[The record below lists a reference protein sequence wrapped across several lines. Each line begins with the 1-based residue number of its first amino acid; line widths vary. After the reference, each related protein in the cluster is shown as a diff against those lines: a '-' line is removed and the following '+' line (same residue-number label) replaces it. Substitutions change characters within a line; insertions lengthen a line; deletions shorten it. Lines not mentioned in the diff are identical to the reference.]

1 MNSVKILFISHRF
14 YPDVGGTEAN
24 AEFLANKFCEYGA
37 EVHLMTWT
45 QSIGEKNFPFKVIRH
60 PATGVILKE
69 HSWADVVFE
78 NSPTLRLSW
87 PNILYRKPLIVSLN
101 TWLDD
106 DKGQLS
112 FQSKLKLKWLARAKH
127 VIAVSDAVR
136 QRCWNKAV
144 VIENA
149 YNEDLFITE
158 EPFEARQLD
167 FVFLGRLVSD
177 KGADLAI
184 QALAMLNRS
193 NEGKHKLPFRL
204 TVIGTGKDAADLQQL
219 AEQSG
224 VGDEVS
230 FKGAMTGKKLVEQLN
245 RHRFIL
251 VPSVWDEPFGIVVL
265 EGMAC
270 GCIPIVS
277 NSGGLPDAVGEA
289 GLTFQKGNTVDLVSV
304 IGSILENP
312 DLQKTLREKAGA
324 HLMAHSPDIIAKQ
337 YFKLIKSSL

>member
-1 MNSVKILFISHRF
+1 MSSVKILFISHRF

-24 AEFLANKFCEYGA
+24 AEFLANKFWEYGA
-37 EVHLMTWT
+37 DVHLMTWT
-45 QSIGEKNFPFKVIRH
+45 KSTGEKNFPFKVIRH

-69 HSWADVVFE
+69 HSWADIAFE

-87 PNILYRKPLIVSLN
+87 PNIFYRRPLIVSLN

-106 DKGQLS
+106 DQGQLS

-136 QRCWNKAV
+136 QRCWSKAV

-149 YNEDLFITE
+149 YNEDLFVTKHS
-158 EPFEARQLD
+158 FEARQLD

-184 QALAMLNRS
+184 RALAILNQS
-193 NEGKHKLPFRL
+193 NKRKNELPFRL

-219 AEQSG
+219 AERSG
-224 VGDEVS
+224 VGAEVS
-230 FKGAMTGKKLVEQLN
+230 FEGAMTGEPLVEQLN

-289 GLTFQKGNTVDLVSV
+289 GLTFKKGDVTDFVSV
-304 IGSILENP
+304 ITNILENP
-312 DLQKTLREKAGA
+312 DFQKTLRERADS
-324 HLMAHSPDIIAKQ
+324 HLKAHSPDVIAKQ